1 MNTPEMRTPRLPI
14 HRSLT
19 LLYVGSFLIA
29 VLTVAASVAGLVYR
43 SAVYPTEDLLGASL
57 ANDILN
63 LALGVPM
70 LLGSILLAWR
80 GKLVGLLFWPGA
92 LLYILY
98 NEVAYVFSL
107 PLNGV
112 FPLHLAMVTLSVYT
126 VIGLVAAI
134 DGKAVQQRLAGAVP
148 ERVAGG
154 ILAGLGLLFLGM
166 VIINQLIALLGQAP
180 PAETV
185 LATQVADTV
194 IVSSWIIG
202 GILLWRRT
210 ELGYVAGL
218 GLLFQGSMMFIAVIA
233 LVLIRP
239 LLSTVPFDPADV
251 VVLAVMALV
260 CFVPFGLFL
269 RGVVRSGRW

>member
-1 MNTPEMRTPRLPI
+1 M
-14 HRSLT
+14 
-19 LLYVGSFLIA
+19 
-29 VLTVAASVAGLVYR
+29 VAL
-43 SAVYPTEDLLGASL
+43 SA
-57 ANDILN
+57 
-63 LALGVPM
+63 
-70 LLGSILLAWR
+70 
-80 GKLVGLLFWPGA
+80 
-92 LLYILY
+92 
-98 NEVAYVFSL
+98 
-107 PLNGV
+107 
-112 FPLHLAMVTLSVYT
+112 YT

-202 GILLWRRT
+202 GILLWRRKG
-210 ELGYVAGL
+210 LGYVAGL

-233 LVLIRP
+233 FVLLRP
-239 LLSTVPFDPADV
+239 LLSTASFNPVDV
-251 VVLAVMALV
+251 VVLAVMGLV

-269 RGVVRSGRW
+269 RGVIRSGRG